1 MREYI
6 FCPSRA
12 YERDICVVKKYG
24 IGDNKK
30 LKIILMKNCR
40 VKGVETGSLSA
51 RNENVNESKLENN
64 ISRAKRKIFELAEC
78 NPWTFFFTGTLD
90 KSKYNRQ
97 DLAKYHHDLSQFFR
111 DQGKKWDCKIDWLV
125 IPELHADGESWHV
138 HGLIQGLPE
147 QALRQFKIGD
157 KMGKALAEK
166 VQNGDKVYEWQDYSK
181 KFGFCDLEYI
191 KSDNAISKYI
201 TKYVTEELGRCV
213 TDLGAHLYY
222 HSRGLK
228 FAELVCKGFA
238 DLVYSLLPFG
248 QGDFNNEYVSIYWYE
263 SSIDVMEEE
272 LKLALKWKDSLF
284 CDVKDPPPG
293 APVV

>member
-24 IGDNKK
+24 LGDKQK
-30 LKIILMKNCR
+30 LKITIMKNCR
-40 VKGVETGSLSA
+40 VKGVETGSLLA
-51 RNENVNESKLENN
+51 RNENVNESKLDNN
-64 ISRAKRKIFELAEC
+64 ISRAKGKIFELAEC

-97 DLAKYHHDLSQFFR
+97 DLEKFHHDLSQFIR
-111 DQGKKWDCKIDWLV
+111 DQGKKWGNKIDWLL

-157 KMGKALAEK
+157 KMGKALAKK

-191 KSDNAISKYI
+191 KSDEAISKYI

-228 FAELVCKGFA
+228 FAELVCKGRS
-238 DLVYSLLPFG
+238 DLVCEFLQFG
-248 QGDFNNEYVSIYWYE
+248 QGDYSNEYVTVYWVNM
-263 SSIDVMEEE
+263 SIDLWEDALRKAVKGEEALVFQYHSE
-272 LKLALKWKDSLF
+272 LPSKYE
-284 CDVKDPPPG
+284 
-293 APVV
+293 